1 MIKYTIVLFE
11 KDSDILLN
19 DVNNDNDKLK
29 L

>member
-1 MIKYTIVLFE
+1 MIKCTIVLFE